1 MAQTQRSASDIF
13 TLIADNTTG
22 DVAAVDHR
30 DSIESLRNGH
40 GEIAVTSSSETSIG
54 TKDVFVQCAGTYALS
69 GNAHN
74 WDMNTQGQLRYIG
87 VADRVVHIAASW
99 SATSAGNA
107 KIYRVAIA
115 KGGTPIA
122 VSEVQ
127 RKIAAGSDVGS
138 SAAHGF
144 IDVSTNDF
152 ISLMVANATDTTDV
166 TMLTLNLFCM
176 DMLA

>member
-1 MAQTQRSASDIF
+1 MAQTQRSAADLF
-13 TLIADNTTG
+13 TLEANNTTG
-22 DVAAVDHR
+22 DISPTDLR
-30 DSIESLRNGH
+30 DAIESLRNGH

-54 TKDVFVQCAGTYALS
+54 TKDVFVQCAGTYTLS
-69 GNAHN
+69 GNTHN

-87 VADRVVHIAASW
+87 AADRVVHIAASW

-107 KIYRVAIA
+107 KIYRVAVA
-115 KGGTPIA
+115 KTGTPIA

-127 RKIAAGSDVGS
+127 RKIAAGADVGS
-138 SAAHGF
+138 SAAHAF
-144 IDVSTNDF
+144 IDVSTNDY
-152 ISLMVANATDTTDV
+152 ISLMVANASDTTDV